1 MGRAALPRSLTS
13 GAAAPPCQAPLV
25 TLTMTMSL
33 PIRILSTDFDG
44 TLHADFENPPIP
56 IVLEKLIGSLQSRG
70 VVWVINTGRDL
81 SSLMETLGRAR
92 LSIWPDYVVTVER
105 EIYRRDD
112 SHYVSIED
120 WNLKCRLVHDQ
131 VFVQVKKDLNHLMEW
146 VQSRFHAT
154 VYEDAYSPFCLI
166 AKNNDDADII
176 HNFLNDYCRRVP
188 DLTVVRNDIYARF
201 SHSSYHK
208 GSALAEIAR
217 RLGVSRDEIIAAGDH
232 LNDLP
237 MLSRDYARWLI
248 APSNA
253 VPAVKE
259 SVRRQDGY
267 ISQLPHGY
275 GLADGLETVMANPT
289 AMKVPRNLPSS

>member
-1 MGRAALPRSLTS
+1 
-13 GAAAPPCQAPLV
+13 
-25 TLTMTMSL
+25 MSL

-44 TLHADFENPPIP
+44 TLHADFENPPVPNI
-56 IVLEKLIGSLQSRG
+56 LEKIIGSMQSAG

-112 SHYVSIED
+112 SHYVSMED

-131 VFVQVKKDLNHLMEW
+131 VFVQLKQDLSHLMEW
-146 VQSRFHAT
+146 VQSRFQAT

-166 AKNNDDADII
+166 AQSNDDADRI
-176 HNFLNDYCRRVP
+176 HSFLNDYCRRVP
-188 DLTVVRNDIYARF
+188 DLTVVRNDVYARF
-201 SHSSYHK
+201 SHSSYNK
-208 GSALAEIAR
+208 GSALAEIGR
-217 RLGVSRDEIIAAGDH
+217 RLGISRHEIIAAGDH

-253 VPAVKE
+253 VTAVKE
-259 SVRRQDGY
+259 AVRGQDGY
-267 ISQLPHGY
+267 ISHLPHGY
-275 GLADGLETVMANPT
+275 GLADGLENVLASVAST
-289 AMKVPRNLPSS
+289 KVQLNLQTS